1 MIFGSSRIVP
11 LLTDRGS
18 VMAGIEEET
27 PIRGKMNTSLGVRN
41 RDDRNF
47 LTTGAKTRVSKA

>member
-1 MIFGSSRIVP
+1 

-47 LTTGAKTRVSKA
+47 LTTGAKMRVSKA